1 MSKAHAQAGLRIFL
15 AAFGVTVFALP
26 SQAEPTHITLRVIS
40 KDAKFIGTSMGG
52 VLITIRDAQTGELLA
67 QGTTQGSTGDT
78 GRIMKQDRKRGVPLS
93 TEDAAKFS
101 TTLDLN
107 EPRLVEVTATGP
119 LAQRQSAGRVSATQ
133 WIVPGKHLT
142 GGDGWLL
149 EMPGFVVDVVAP
161 PAHVSFGGAP
171 QRVELR
177 ANVVMMCGCPT
188 EPGGLWDASR
198 YEVRAMVKRNGTRI
212 SDVPFTYAGTTSQ
225 FAGVLSADQPGTY
238 EAVVYAYDPHTGN
251 TGLDMTTFIVAK

>member
-1 MSKAHAQAGLRIFL
+1 MSKAHALAGLWIFL
-15 AAFGVTVFALP
+15 AAFGAFALP
-26 SQAEPTHITLRVIS
+26 SRAEPTDIAVRVIS

-67 QGTTQGSTGDT
+67 HGPTQGSTGDT
-78 GRIMKQDRKRGVPLS
+78 GRIMKQDRRRGVPLS
-93 TEDAAKFS
+93 TADAARFS

-107 EPRLVEVTATGP
+107 EPRLIEVTATGP

-133 WIVPGKHLT
+133 WVVPGKHLT
-142 GGDGWLL
+142 VGDGWLL
-149 EMPGFVVDVVAP
+149 EMPGFVVDVLAP
-161 PAHVSFGGAP
+161 PAHVSLGGAP
-171 QRVELR
+171 QSVELR

-198 YEVRAMVKRNGTRI
+198 YEVKAMVKRNGARI
-212 SDVPFTYAGTTSQ
+212 SDVPLTYAGTTSQ

-238 EAVVYAYDPHTGN
+238 EAIVYAYDPQTGN
-251 TGLDMTTFIVAK
+251 TGLDMTSFIVAK